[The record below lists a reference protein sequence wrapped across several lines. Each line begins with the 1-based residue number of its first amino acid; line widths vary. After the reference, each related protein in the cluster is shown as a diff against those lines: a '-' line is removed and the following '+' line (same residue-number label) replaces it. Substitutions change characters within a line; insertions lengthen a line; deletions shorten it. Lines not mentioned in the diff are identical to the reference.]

1 MKALAEK
8 HFIHFWYFYKTMD
21 NYPPK
26 QHTLPGTN
34 LATCLF
40 QMKKKKSTSDT
51 LLHVDCQIMNFDIK
65 NIRKMKLNKL
75 LLCSMKDACYYIV
88 IGGRIW

>member
-1 MKALAEK
+1 M
-8 HFIHFWYFYKTMD
+8 
-21 NYPPK
+21 
-26 QHTLPGTN
+26 
-34 LATCLF
+34 ATCLF
-40 QMKKKKSTSDT
+40 QMKKKTTSDT
-51 LLHVDCQIMNFDIK
+51 LLHVDCQIMNFDVE